1 MRLAAQADQRPLP
14 EAMDVPEELR
24 RREARLDVI
33 ARAKKEIEARAQERF
48 NREQAEFEAKQAK
61 REAYEKE
68 TGKKPGG
75 KAPKPPQPGPKGK
88 DRSI

>member
-33 ARAKKEIEARAQERF
+33 ARAKRKSSAG
-48 NREQAEFEAKQAK
+48 
-61 REAYEKE
+61 
-68 TGKKPGG
+68 TGTI
-75 KAPKPPQPGPKGK
+75 QPGTGCV
-88 DRSI
+88 